1 MGQRNLEIGVRDKDK
16 QELLCVHENSI
27 RIPNSLYINLKS
39 QFKRG
44 LGR

>member
-1 MGQRNLEIGVRDKDK
+1 MGQRNLGIGARNKDK
-16 QELLCVHENSI
+16 QELLCVHGNSI

>member
-1 MGQRNLEIGVRDKDK
+1 MGQRNLEIRARNKNK
-16 QELLCVHENSI
+16 QELICVHENFI
-27 RIPNSLYINLKS
+27 RMPNSLYINLKS